1 MQQTESLASVTGDVP
16 STLGQ
21 VTLWVTCFCFFSL
34 AGDDFSASEFGSSTF
49 TRSDPV
55 GDAGRFLAIKG
66 LLQSVLMS
74 GGGLNRAVA
83 EKKTKTRN
91 ETVAKKN
98 QTHLHTKNPH
108 LQPSLHENYLFG
120 IKV

>member
-1 MQQTESLASVTGDVP
+1 MQLTESLASVTGGVP

-21 VTLWVTCFCFFSL
+21 VTLWVTCVCSSSL

-49 TRSDPV
+49 SGSDPV

-74 GGGLNRAVA
+74 RGGLNRAVA
-83 EKKTKTRN
+83 EKKT
-91 ETVAKKN
+91 
-98 QTHLHTKNPH
+98 
-108 LQPSLHENYLFG
+108 
-120 IKV
+120 